1 MQFSITNKIALIH
14 YIFVNVEVRES
25 DLPFGGILVIA
36 NGDALQLPPPS
47 GSPIW
52 ISTTALVLFN
62 FHFLKEFVRMV
73 DVEGQRL
80 LRLLANRHLTEDEAN
95 EACDIIR
102 KDSKFVH
109 TFDSVPRQVLRI
121 FGTRAAEAAEV
132 AKHGE
137 EILNSSLKSM
147 ELSCDD
153 EVLCG
158 TVWKSTK
165 ESKSL
170 DNFALE
176 PKSLL
181 IYPGAI
187 MRFTA
192 YNAREKQSQG
202 QLCVIEKLPEV
213 KTDPISVLA
222 APSGMRVIPSSDTET
237 LLNLG
242 FYRTKVFFKVGY
254 PHKIGP
260 ISKSIIH
267 STF

>member
-1 MQFSITNKIALIH
+1 MNQICL
-14 YIFVNVEVRES
+14 
-25 DLPFGGILVIA
+25 FGGVLVIA

-73 DVEGQRL
+73 DLESQRL
-80 LRLLANRHLTEDEAN
+80 LRLLAKRPLTEDEAN

-102 KDSKFVH
+102 KECKFVH
-109 TFDSVPRQVLRI
+109 SFDSVPRQILRV

-132 AKHGE
+132 AKHRE
-137 EILNSSLKSM
+137 ELLNSSVKSM

-170 DNFALE
+170 DNFALQ

-192 YNAREKQSQG
+192 CNAREKQSQG
-202 QLCVIEKLPEV
+202 QLCVIETLPEV
-213 KTDPISVLA
+213 KTDPIKVLA
-222 APSGMRVIPSSDTET
+222 APSGIRVVPSSDAET

-242 FYRTKVFFKVGY
+242 FYRTEVFFKVGY
-254 PHKIGP
+254 PHKIGS
-260 ISKSIIH
+260 ISNSSFLSNFWPSRHKIE
-267 STF
+267 FD